1 MNTRCPPK
9 CEPSADCFF
18 SHCRAT
24 MQPPQSY
31 SVGGQRSS
39 GQLTGK
45 PAGARPDYRGR
56 WCASIASADM
66 DFNQLEAFLTA
77 QTKKQGGVS
86 AEQAAVLSKFWKN
99 HKSKI
104 RESLISQSRW
114 DNSLRN
120 VSWRVDLKTQSRHTD
135 QVSAAVAV
143 VELEL
148 GKTGKVKISKS
159 VIHCE
164 LESGPENPESP
175 HRPDLD
181 ARSRPA
187 VEAILE
193 EESECSVQPS
203 FMVGSALGF
212 APPASQGLLFN
223 QTLTVPRQSIGCQCI
238 LTEHLSCMTGSDNY

>member
-1 MNTRCPPK
+1 
-9 CEPSADCFF
+9 
-18 SHCRAT
+18 
-24 MQPPQSY
+24 
-31 SVGGQRSS
+31 
-39 GQLTGK
+39 
-45 PAGARPDYRGR
+45 
-56 WCASIASADM
+56 M

-120 VSWRVDLKTQSRHTD
+120 VSWRVDLKTQSRHAD

-159 VIHCE
+159 VIHLNCLIPTFRLTTQTIYLFE
-164 LESGPENPESP
+164 
-175 HRPDLD
+175 DLD

-238 LTEHLSCMTGSDNY
+238 LTEHLSCMAGSDNY